1 MAINNLNSGV
11 GIQPTIVDAKGDL
24 IVATGADAVNR
35 LAVGTA
41 NQQLVVDSSTS
52 TGLKWAAPAGLVLLN
67 TTSFSGVASQTINDV
82 FSATYDTYQI
92 IVSNLTG
99 ATNGNLYLRFTV
111 GGTANTDVVFNIENL
126 VVDSASVSSSAYTA
140 AEYVLGA
147 ARTTVSQITTLVSK
161 PFTAAPKSL
170 WSSGGGTG
178 RLNLTTANYGNS
190 ISFDGFRLLGDA
202 ATISGT
208 VTVLGVNK

>member
-1 MAINNLNSGV
+1 MGVKSATARGLSSGLEP
-11 GIQPTIVDAKGDL
+11 GM
-24 IVATGADAVNR
+24 
-35 LAVGTA
+35 
-41 NQQLVVDSSTS
+41 
-52 TGLKWAAPAGLVLLN
+52 VLLN
-67 TTSFSGVASQTINDV
+67 STSFSGVASQTINDV

-92 IVSNLTG
+92 IISNLTG
-99 ATNGNLYLRFTV
+99 ATNGNLYFRFTV

-126 VVDSASVSSSAYTA
+126 VVDSASVASSAYTA

-147 ARTTVSQITTLVSK
+147 ARTTVSQISTFVTR

-170 WSSGGGTG
+170 WSSGGGAG
-178 RLNLTTANYGNS
+178 RLNVTTANYGNS

-208 VTVLGVNK
+208 VTTLGVNR

>member
-1 MAINNLNSGV
+1 MAVKGLKVGSLNTSDDVSGLV
-11 GIQPTIVDAKGDL
+11 KVVPTSV
-24 IVATGADAVNR
+24 
-35 LAVGTA
+35 AVGSGSGSASASGT
-41 NQQLVVDSSTS
+41 VT
-52 TGLKWAAPAGLVLLN
+52 
-67 TTSFSGVASQTINDV
+67 FSGASSVTLNNV

-99 ATNGNLYLRFTV
+99 ATNGNLYFRFTV
-111 GGTANTDVVFNIENL
+111 GGTANTDVVFNIQNL
-126 VVDSASVSSSAYTA
+126 VNEGANTSSSSYTA

-147 ARTTVSQITTLVSK
+147 ARTTVSQILTFVTK

-170 WSSGGGTG
+170 WSSGGGAG

-202 ATISGT
+202 ATMSGT
-208 VTVLGVNK
+208 VTVLGIN

>member
-1 MAINNLNSGV
+1 MATTTPNYGW
-11 GIQPTIVDAKGDL
+11 
-24 IVATGADAVNR
+24 AVP
-35 LAVGTA
+35 
-41 NQQLVVDSSTS
+41 TS
-52 TGLKWAAPAGLVLLN
+52 TDLVKDGATAIETLGDSIDASMFTALGTKKAGMVLLN
-67 TTSFSGVASQTINDV
+67 TTSFSGVATQTINNV

-99 ATNGNLYLRFTV
+99 ATAGNLYLRFTV

-126 VVDSASVSSSAYTA
+126 VVDSASVASSAYTA

-170 WSSGGGTG
+170 WSSGGGAG
-178 RLNLTTANYGNS
+178 KLNLTTANYGNS
-190 ISFDGFRLLGDA
+190 ISFDGFRLLADA
-202 ATISGT
+202 ATMSGT
-208 VTVLGVNK
+208 VTTLGVNK